1 MTKKKLK
8 RKDYFKEKRKGRR
21 KRKLLQL
28 SLLLSLGIIFV
39 VFGYAFSLLSKV
51 QTAADQAF
59 EPIDATPTKARES
72 VEPAKDNVSIL
83 LLGIDNGD
91 SRADQDDE
99 NSRTDAMLVATFNPK
114 MKTIKL
120 LSIPR
125 DTYVYIPEVGY
136 QDKITHAHA
145 FGGVRASV
153 ESVEDLLDIPIHYY
167 IKMNFNAFIDVVDA
181 LGGIDVEVPYERI
194 EKDEND
200 QNSIHLEPGLQHLD
214 GRHALALARTRK
226 LDSDFDRGKR
236 QQMII
241 EAMVERA
248 SSISSVTRYGDIV
261 DALGVNMKTNMTL
274 TEMFSFFEYAKKG
287 APRIDTLNLLGTD
300 DWSTGI
306 YYYKVDPDS
315 LIHVQ
320 TILRNHLG
328 LPTKSLE
335 DTDDLEETEKKIPTK
350 NLSDV

>member
-1 MTKKKLK
+1 MTMKK
-8 RKDYFKEKRKGRR
+8 RTRTDYFKQRRKVKKKRKF
-21 KRKLLQL
+21 LQL
-28 SLLLSLGIIFV
+28 SLLLLLGFIFV
-39 VFGYAFSLLSKV
+39 VFGYAFSLLNKV
-51 QTAADQAF
+51 QTAADEAF

-72 VEPAKDNVSIL
+72 VEPAKDNVSVL

-91 SRADQDDE
+91 SREDQDDE

-136 QDKITHAHA
+136 KDKITHAHA

-153 ESVEDLLDIPIHYY
+153 DAVEDLLDIPIHYY

-248 SSISSVTRYGDIV
+248 SSISSVTRYGDII
-261 DALGVNMKTNMTL
+261 DALGANMKTNMTL
-274 TEMFSFFEYAKKG
+274 PEMFSFFEYTKKG
-287 APRIDTLNLLGTD
+287 TPRIDSLNLLGTD

-306 YYYKVDPDS
+306 YYYKVDTDS
-315 LIHVQ
+315 LDHVQ

-328 LPTKSLE
+328 LSTTTAKTADTMNNKSMDE
-335 DTDDLEETEKKIPTK
+335 
-350 NLSDV
+350 N